1 MAGFWRNIQH
11 YRICSD
17 GMANTTVA
25 TGADPEAV
33 SIEGEQ
39 LFELLG
45 RAHTMGLLKQVVID
59 EQAVFRFGELQEAL
73 DIAPNTL
80 SRRLDEL
87 VDLGL
92 LERTQYDEIPPRVE
106 YEPTTMLDDLEPAF
120 REIDSWLDAY
130 SSRSLD
136 CPE

>member
-1 MAGFWRNIQH
+1 
-11 YRICSD
+11 
-17 GMANTTVA
+17 MANTTI
-25 TGADPEAV
+25 ADGTDPGAV

-45 RAHTMGLLKQVVID
+45 RAHTMGILKQVVID
-59 EQAVFRFGELQEAL
+59 EREVFRFGELQEAL

-80 SRRLDEL
+80 SRRLEEL
-87 VDLGL
+87 VELGL

-120 REIDSWLDAY
+120 REIDAWLDAY